1 MEDTGNIYQFIRV
14 SGLIT
19 SIILLGGIWILNQI
33 LLRTFERI
41 GSRFTEQRMRIH
53 QVGTFIRF
61 FLYFLGMTVALV
73 LSFRLSK
80 ELLFAVGGTV
90 AVTIG
95 FALKDLAASL
105 IASLTILLD
114 KPFQVG
120 DRISFGGT
128 YGEVTAIGL
137 RSVRLTTLD
146 DNVVTIPNNKFLT
159 DMTSTGNAGAL
170 DMLIQMDF
178 YIGIDQDID
187 QAKQIVSDSLTSN
200 RYAYL
205 KKPWSVLISQVI
217 HDNYFAIRLRAKVYV
232 LDVRYEKALESDVT
246 TRVIKGFQKEGV
258 KPPAMLYR
266 GLPDERSP
274 EGEKLFSTAR
284 PQGA

>member
-1 MEDTGNIYQFIRV
+1 MEESTQIVEFLRV
-14 SGLIT
+14 GGLIT
-19 SIILLGGIWILNQI
+19 SMFLLAGIWLVNQI
-33 LLRTFERI
+33 LLRTFDRI

-61 FLYFLGMTVALV
+61 FLYFAGFFVTIF
-73 LSFRLSK
+73 LSFRLSS
-80 ELLFAVGGTV
+80 ELLLAVGGTL
-90 AVTIG
+90 AVTLG

-120 DRISFGGT
+120 DRISFGGF

-137 RSVRLTTLD
+137 RSVRLLTLD
-146 DNVVTIPNNKFLT
+146 DNLVTIPNNKFLT
-159 DMTSTGNAGAL
+159 DLTSTGNAGEL

-178 YIGIDQDID
+178 FVGIDQDISR
-187 QAKQIVSDSLTSN
+187 AKEIVSDALTST

-205 KKPWSVLISQVI
+205 KKPWSVLVNQVI
-217 HDNYFAIRLRAKVYV
+217 HENYFALRLRSKVYV

-246 TRVIKGFQKEGV
+246 ERTLAGFRAAGIQ
-258 KPPAMLYR
+258 PPAILHR
-266 GLPDERSP
+266 SLGSTDEALAGPASQ
-274 EGEKLFSTAR
+274 E
-284 PQGA
+284 